1 MVSGSV
7 KLTAS
12 FRVSFDMNSMAI
24 QGVILSAATFVLSL
38 LVTETSNMECQ
49 GTREKFEGTIK
60 LSEN

>member
-12 FRVSFDMNSMAI
+12 LRVSFEINSMAI
-24 QGVILSAATFVLSL
+24 QEAILSAATFVLSL
-38 LVTETSNMECQ
+38 FVTETSNMECQ
-49 GTREKFEGTIK
+49 GTEEKFEGMIK